1 MIVRD
6 MFLAVALYS
15 CIDKKKKGKKERI
28 KKKGGGEREE
38 EENKKRI
45 ELHLLF
51 LICRLGDRR
60 S

>member
-1 MIVRD
+1 

-15 CIDKKKKGKKERI
+15 ALTKKKKER
-28 KKKGGGEREE
+28 KKGAKEGVGSVGWRGREE
-38 EENKKRI
+38 KKKRI

-51 LICRLGDRR
+51 LICRLGARH